1 MLANRQTPLS
11 FMQSEQETQNPRY
24 WKPITLDHLLSRYS
38 LASVRL
44 WTVLGIWVLTIA
56 VTLAATILLLPEKWI
71 SLSSSRTHV
80 INFFLFNPALILG
93 MLLFFWF
100 GFEWGFIP
108 IFLSS
113 FIIAFHSSMPWGWAL
128 VFGFA
133 FVLGLAI
140 CAMAY
145 QGFGIRYDLRS
156 FKSIV
161 FYISITFIA
170 SIGSSLGAFIWSFTH
185 RLSAFDTLVIWKG
198 WWSGS
203 FLQAILIIAPILWLG
218 TPAIERL
225 KGRWFEL
232 PDNKKVSVKWVFGAV
247 ASITGALVLFI
258 FSGKLLGKMR
268 VQEVMTEQQAATV
281 MDVVNALESF
291 EIISW
296 ISIGIIVVT
305 GYGAFNLIS
314 GWNRRLNREVNNR
327 TRQLNESQEKLEA
340 SLEEKKALLQ
350 EIHHRVKNNL
360 AQVNALLELQEIK
373 SGTDGKQSFKTV
385 RTRIK
390 SMAMAHEALYENKSF
405 SDINMREYV
414 QQIAKITHH
423 SFGGRNASIDLQFA
437 LEDITLD
444 MDKSIPLGLL
454 VNEILINAYK
464 HAFTGREEGTIRL
477 ESEVNE
483 EQVRLS
489 ICDSGVG
496 MPEEGQR
503 RSGSLGMTLIKKFA
517 RQLHGDLSIDS
528 SKGEGTSFR
537 LIFEN

>member
-1 MLANRQTPLS
+1 
-11 FMQSEQETQNPRY
+11 MQSEQETQNPRY